1 MVNMWAQLTKIRLYV
16 QHLASRYEI
25 ICLQFFSQTDQLGG
39 LLKEHRQ
46 ERAGFVVYEVVVHG
60 GEHDEEQQH
69 GEMGGTDVSEETTKK

>member
-1 MVNMWAQLTKIRLYV
+1 M
-16 QHLASRYEI
+16 
-25 ICLQFFSQTDQLGG
+25 
-39 LLKEHRQ
+39 KEHRQ